1 MRPLSYSLRLAI
13 AGATILAV
21 AACGSSASTAPPS
34 AMHSE
39 DAMESVSEPT
49 ETANAADAYPFLSAY
64 EGHFAG
70 SWSNETF
77 ATTGPMAWDISADE
91 SARTVM
97 IVVDV
102 GGNFFGGPGAPA
114 ETIVLT
120 HLADGVIQGTSPAF
134 GDISGTLSPDGML
147 DITLSSI
154 PGGAISK
161 VTITGILS
169 GGNSIALDYA
179 VAFTAGGAEA
189 TGTVTLMKEA

>member
-1 MRPLSYSLRLAI
+1 MRPRHGLRLAI
-13 AGATILAV
+13 AGAALLAV
-21 AACGSSASTAPPS
+21 AACGSSASTAAPS

-39 DAMESVSEPT
+39 DTAASVAAPT

-77 ATTGPMAWDISADE
+77 ATTGSMAWDISADE
-91 SARTVM
+91 SARTVT
-97 IVVDV
+97 IIVDV

-147 DITLSSI
+147 DISLTSV

-161 VTITGILS
+161 VVITGTLS
-169 GGNSIALDYA
+169 GGNAISLDYA
-179 VAFTAGGAEA
+179 VTFAAGGAEA
-189 TGTVTLMKEA
+189 TGTATLARA

>member
-1 MRPLSYSLRLAI
+1 MRPRHGLRLAI
-13 AGATILAV
+13 AGAALLAV
-21 AACGSSASTAPPS
+21 AACGSSASTAAPS

-39 DAMESVSEPT
+39 DTAVSVAAPT
-49 ETANAADAYPFLSAY
+49 ETDNAADAYPFLSAY

-77 ATTGPMAWDISADE
+77 ATTGSMAWDISADE
-91 SARTVM
+91 SARTVK
-97 IVVDV
+97 IVVEV

-147 DITLSSI
+147 DISLTSV

-161 VTITGILS
+161 VVITGTLS
-169 GGNSIALDYA
+169 GGDSISLDYA
-179 VAFTAGGAEA
+179 VTFAAGGAEA
-189 TGTVTLMKEA
+189 TGTATLARA

>member
-1 MRPLSYSLRLAI
+1 MRPRHGLRLAI
-13 AGATILAV
+13 AGAALLAV
-21 AACGSSASTAPPS
+21 AACGSSASTAAPS

-39 DAMESVSEPT
+39 DPAVSVAAPT

-77 ATTGPMAWDISADE
+77 ATTGSMAWDISADE
-91 SARTVM
+91 SARTVT
-97 IVVDV
+97 IIVDV

-147 DITLSSI
+147 DITLSSV

-161 VTITGILS
+161 VVITGALS
-169 GGNSIALDYA
+169 GGNAISLDYA
-179 VAFTAGGAEA
+179 VTFAAGGAEA
-189 TGTVTLMKEA
+189 TGTATLARA